1 MSESDVPW
9 WVSLIISWLPFLAFM
24 ALGWWIGRPLRRGLF
39 TKDGRSLADV
49 LDELARELK
58 RRNDKAAS

>member
-1 MSESDVPW
+1 
-9 WVSLIISWLPFLAFM
+9 LIIAWLPFLALM